1 MFSETISLDEYRQ
14 LIGRTVGVSRWFTMD
29 QTRIDRF
36 AQVTEDEQFL
46 HVDPEAAAKTPFGG
60 TIAHGFLSVSMLSAM
75 AASAIPQLSGTE
87 MAINYG
93 LNSVRF
99 LKPVGAGK
107 RIRGVFVLKD
117 MEERALAQWQFS
129 FSVTVEVERDDR
141 PALVAEW
148 LMRMILPRPE
158 S

>member
-1 MFSETISLDEYRQ
+1 
-14 LIGRTVGVSRWFTMD
+14 
-29 QTRIDRF
+29 
-36 AQVTEDEQFL
+36 
-46 HVDPEAAAKTPFGG
+46 
-60 TIAHGFLSVSMLSAM
+60 M

-129 FSVTVEVERDDR
+129 FSVTVEVEQDDR

-148 LMRMILPRPE
+148 LTRMILPRPE
-158 S
+158 A

>member
-14 LIGRTVGVSRWFTMD
+14 LIGHPVGVSRWFTMD
-29 QTRIDRF
+29 QARIDRF

-129 FSVTVEVERDDR
+129 FSVTVEVDQDDR
-141 PALVAEW
+141 PALAAEW

-158 S
+158 A